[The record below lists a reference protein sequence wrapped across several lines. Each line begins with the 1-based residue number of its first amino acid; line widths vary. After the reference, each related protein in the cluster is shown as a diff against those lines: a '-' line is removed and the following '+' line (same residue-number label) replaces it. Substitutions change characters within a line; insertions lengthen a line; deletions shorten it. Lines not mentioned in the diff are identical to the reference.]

1 MKYPESE
8 SATIEFKQQ
17 LPTKQQIIKTIVG
30 FCNHFGGKLIIG
42 VDDNNNICGVP
53 ESDIDSLIESL
64 QQSIYQSCTPT
75 ILPSLYTQR
84 IQEKL
89 LVIIE
94 VSSGMNK
101 PYFLTSL
108 GINEGTFIRSGAHT
122 TKAPLNLIQDL
133 IWRNKGFSADATFIY
148 PAEIT
153 QIDESKFINFL
164 EKNRSSYKNT
174 PINTQLLNYKIINEE
189 HSKLYPTL
197 GGLLLF
203 GKAPQNYVPEAFII
217 CSHFEGV
224 SGRKAIASLDCIG
237 DLLNQVETAINF
249 VKSRLNSQFQ
259 IKDIKREERLEIPE
273 VALREV
279 IINAI
284 VHRDYNLPSPIKI
297 AIYDNRLE
305 VFSPGNFPGPLNVT
319 QLEMGITYIRNHIIC
334 RVFREAGYIE
344 KLGSGFLTLF
354 KSYREYNLPA
364 PEVKEGAG
372 FIKCILPRESAAT
385 KNGKNEQN
393 KESEQIMRLFY
404 TTDEISVSDVT
415 TTVNVS
421 RQTATR
427 RLNKLIEDK
436 KIFRI
441 GKGPAIKYKKC

>member
-1 MKYPESE
+1 M
-8 SATIEFKQQ
+8 
-17 LPTKQQIIKTIVG
+17 
-30 FCNHFGGKLIIG
+30 
-42 VDDNNNICGVP
+42 
-53 ESDIDSLIESL
+53 
-64 QQSIYQSCTPT
+64 
-75 ILPSLYTQR
+75 
-84 IQEKL
+84 
-89 LVIIE
+89 
-94 VSSGMNK
+94 
-101 PYFLTSL
+101 
-108 GINEGTFIRSGAHT
+108 
-122 TKAPLNLIQDL
+122 
-133 IWRNKGFSADATFIY
+133 
-148 PAEIT
+148 
-153 QIDESKFINFL
+153 
-164 EKNRSSYKNT
+164 
-174 PINTQLLNYKIINEE
+174 
-189 HSKLYPTL
+189 
-197 GGLLLF
+197 
-203 GKAPQNYVPEAFII
+203 
-217 CSHFEGV
+217 
-224 SGRKAIASLDCIG
+224 
-237 DLLNQVETAINF
+237 
-249 VKSRLNSQFQ
+249 NSQFQ